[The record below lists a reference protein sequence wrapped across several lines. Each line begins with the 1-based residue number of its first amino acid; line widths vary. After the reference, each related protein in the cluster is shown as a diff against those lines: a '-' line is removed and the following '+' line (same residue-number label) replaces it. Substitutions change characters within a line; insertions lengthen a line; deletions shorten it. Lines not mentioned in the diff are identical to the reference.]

1 LVWDVNFQCH
11 ELYQKCSDNIDPLFW
26 MTQDYKVEVQAQT
39 IEDDANRELFCCNF
53 EGHWSKEHKQF
64 FRFPPKKVGKPED
77 GN

>member
-1 LVWDVNFQCH
+1 
-11 ELYQKCSDNIDPLFW
+11 